1 MQNYNPEV
9 PPNPAEWLAIDE
21 QSRIRIVEKY
31 HRNARVKVPNLKGHA
46 IYHAIV
52 ENQIAEGLDSVLRAM
67 TRLINQGLSRHEAL
81 HAVGSCVADYVFEVL
96 SSEDK
101 DSAGTAQNRYDA
113 AVERLTAMEWRRK
126 YP

>member
-31 HRNARVKVPNLKGHA
+31 HRNARVKVPNLNGHA

-52 ENQIAEGLDSVLRAM
+52 ENQIAEGLESVLRAM
-67 TRLINQGLSRHEAL
+67 TRLIDQGLSRHEAL
-81 HAVGSCVADYVFEVL
+81 HAIGSCVADYVFEVL
-96 SSEDK
+96 STEDK
-101 DSAGTAQNRYDA
+101 DSAGTAQNRYEA
-113 AVERLTAMEWRRK
+113 AVEGLTAMEWRRK
-126 YP
+126 YQ

>member
-9 PPNPAEWLAIDE
+9 PPNPTEWLAIDE